1 MSAPSNPKQSG
12 SKATPQTLRSRITT
26 DGIDRTPH
34 RAFMRAMGLDDEAI
48 AKPMIGVVSQ
58 KGEVTPCNMTH
69 YDQVEYAKEGV
80 AMAGG
85 TPREFTTISVSDGV
99 GMNHEGMKFSL
110 VSREIIADSIEA
122 VIHGHAYDGLVG
134 YGGCDKTLPGVIM
147 GMVRCNVP
155 SVFVYGGSAL
165 PGRFNGKDVSVLDT
179 YEAVGAVQAGTMTE
193 DELTQLE
200 EACKPTIGACAG
212 QFTANTMA
220 MVSEALGITVPNS
233 SMIPGVY
240 SSRRG
245 VGQRAGALVMGI
257 LERGGPLPREI
268 VTRKALENAC
278 AIVAATG
285 GSTNTA
291 LHIPAIAHEAGIS
304 FTADDVAEVLQR
316 TPFIGNLRPGGKY
329 HAKDVYEI
337 GGAHVVIKELIKH
350 GFMHGDTLTVTGR
363 TLAEEVADAPEPDGE
378 VIRTVPDA
386 IMSSGG
392 VVVLK
397 GNLCPDGAL
406 LKVAGLKSL
415 VFTGTARVF
424 ESEDE
429 AVESV
434 HARDYKEGQV
444 LIVRNEGPVGGP
456 GMREMLGL
464 TALIYGQG
472 MGEKVA
478 LLTDGR
484 FSGATRGMCIGHASP
499 EAAIGGP
506 LGLVQNGDTITID
519 GKAATITLDV
529 PAEELE
535 RRKAGWTAPNPI
547 HRGGLLSKYAATV
560 GQANA
565 GAVTHAGNAQWPDK
579 SRGKIKGAR
588 S

>member
-1 MSAPSNPKQSG
+1 MPAEPAKS
-12 SKATPQTLRSRITT
+12 LRSRITT

-34 RAFMRAMGLDDEAI
+34 RAFMRAMGLDDAAI
-48 AKPMIGVVSQ
+48 AKPMVGVVSQ
-58 KGEVTPCNMTH
+58 KSETTPCNMTH
-69 YDQVEYAKEGV
+69 YAQVEFAKTGV
-80 AMAGG
+80 ELAGG
-85 TPREFTTISVSDGV
+85 TPREFTTISVSDGI

-110 VSREIIADSIEA
+110 VSRELIADSIEA
-122 VIHGHAYDGLVG
+122 VVHGHAYDGLIG

-165 PGRFNGKDVSVLDT
+165 PGRHNGADVSVLDA
-179 YEAVGAVQAGTMTE
+179 YEAVGAVQTGAMTR

-220 MVSEALGITVPNS
+220 MVSEALGLTVPNS
-233 SMIPGVY
+233 AMIPGVY
-240 SSRRG
+240 SERSG
-245 VGQRAGALVMGI
+245 VGHRAGALVMEI
-257 LERGGPLPREI
+257 IARGGPLPRDI

-291 LHIPAIAHEAGIS
+291 LHIPAIAHEAGIA
-304 FTADDVAEVLQR
+304 FTADDVADVLRR
-316 TPFIGNLRPGGKY
+316 TPFIGNLRPGGHY

-337 GGAHVVIKELIKH
+337 GGAHVVIKELIAH
-350 GFMHGDTLTVTGR
+350 GFLHGDTLTVTGR
-363 TLAEEVADAPEPDGE
+363 TLAEEVADAPAPDGE
-378 VIRTVPDA
+378 VIRPVTDA
-386 IMSSGG
+386 IAASGG

-406 LKVAGLKSL
+406 LKVAGLKSK
-415 VFTGTARVF
+415 VFSGTARVF
-424 ESEDE
+424 ESEDDAVE
-429 AVESV
+429 AV
-434 HARDYKEGQV
+434 HGGDYSEGQV

-484 FSGATRGMCIGHASP
+484 FSGATRGMCIGHAAP
-499 EAAIGGP
+499 EAAVGGP
-506 LGLVQNGDTITID
+506 LGLVRSGDRIIID
-519 GKAATITLDV
+519 GAAATITLDV
-529 PAEELE
+529 SDAELE
-535 RRKAGWTAPNPI
+535 SRRAAWAPPANR
-547 HRGGLLSKYAATV
+547 HRAGLLQKYAATV
-560 GQANA
+560 GQADK
-565 GAVTHAGNAQWPDK
+565 GAVTHAGNAQWPTP
-579 SRGKIKGAR
+579 RR
-588 S
+588 